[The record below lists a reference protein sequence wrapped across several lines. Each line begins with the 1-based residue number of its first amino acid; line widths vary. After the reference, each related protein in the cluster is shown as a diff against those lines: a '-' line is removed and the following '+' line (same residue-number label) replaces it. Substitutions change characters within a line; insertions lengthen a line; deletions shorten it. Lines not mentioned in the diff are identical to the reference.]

1 MGDEVWKEVSC
12 KKRRAGFDKLDLP
25 SIQTK
30 PYMGKYRSK
39 EDDLEKIS
47 VSVFITNIPDSCS
60 AKELFNACKQYG
72 HVVDS
77 FIPNKRSKAGK
88 RFGFVKFIN
97 VFNEER
103 LVDNLGT
110 VWIGRYRLHANL
122 AKFRRPS
129 VGEAKKVGYETVG
142 SKSNRGQVE
151 VDKGTNVP
159 ISSVKSPAGSFV
171 NVVKGNPPMPCL
183 PSLVLDESCI
193 NKCDLSRHVMGK
205 VKDINSIPNL
215 HTLLYKEGFPDVK
228 LSYLGG
234 MWVMLELGSVSTQHS
249 LLLHTGVN
257 SWFQILQPAV
267 HDFVSEERVV
277 WVDIEGVP
285 LKFWSRETFVK
296 IGKKWGE
303 AMDIDE
309 SLSSSFARKRLCI
322 KTNLEDNILEKF
334 KVVFRGKTKGEVF
347 DSDVEGVPDTIFED
361 NIVSPIKSVCHSS
374 GKEGEHFSEDPFGI
388 YEMLNRNPTHV
399 AKELDPSLSHPPGFT
414 PVESQQEE
422 TNGGDKE
429 LPNSAA
435 PNVVNNSEVPANESC
450 NGESDG
456 ISSLNSANGGSFLDV
471 MDGLVRV
478 GQSMGYKMDGCLK
491 DLENIIGNHGDSNSG
506 GILCIW
512 EASVFKKEFVT
523 ISDNFVAIYG
533 SWCSN
538 NSKLLIVV
546 VYAPQSSAC
555 KRLLWEYI
563 SSLITRWNGETI
575 VMGDFNVVRS
585 TDERLGSRFNQSSAK
600 VFNQFIESSGLV
612 DIKLEGYSFTWSHP
626 SGRKMSKLD
635 RFLVSEGIVSLFPS
649 ISATCLDKHLSDHRP
664 ILLHEVNSDFGPSPF
679 RMFHSW
685 FRRDGFDL
693 MVEQAWCS
701 FSHNDGNSLI
711 RFKKKLQALK
721 IIIRRWIK
729 SKNLAQS
736 GIINSIKEELIEIDK
751 IIDSGSVNDELL
763 LKRMDLSRQLF
774 DTKHVDSCDSVQK
787 SKIKWGI
794 EGDENSKYFH
804 GIINKKRSQ
813 LAIRG
818 VLVDGDWCI
827 DPGKVKD
834 VFMQHFAARFKKPN
848 STRFK
853 LNFVFP
859 NRLSDEQVEN
869 MDQLISRDEI
879 KSAVWS
885 CGENKSPGPDGYTFE
900 FFRRYWNFIG
910 PDLCSAVECFFDKGS
925 FPMGNNASFI
935 ALIPKVPDA
944 KYVTDYR
951 PISLIGS
958 VYKVITKVLANRLAT
973 VVSDL
978 VSDTQSAFVA
988 NRQILDG
995 PFILNEVLTWCKRKR
1010 KQAMIFKVDFAKAY
1024 DSVRWDYL
1032 MEVLQAFGF
1041 GPNWCK
1047 WVRGTLSSAMASV
1060 LINGSPSEEFA
1071 FYRGLKQGD
1080 PLAPFLFIL
1089 VMESLHLSFTR
1100 TVNEGLFTGLQ
1111 LNESM
1116 TISHLFYADDAVF
1129 IGEWSD
1135 SNMEN
1140 IVIILK
1146 SFFLASGLKINI
1158 QKSHIMGVG
1167 VADGLIHQAA
1177 SLIGCAIMKTPFRY
1191 LGVLVGNNSLRCSA
1205 WSDTIHKLW
1214 SRLSKW
1220 KVKTLSVGGRLT
1232 LLKSVLGASP
1242 IYNLSIYKAP
1252 ITVLKEMERIRSN
1265 FFKGA
1270 DYNDRKI
1277 SWVSWDKVLASKKVG
1292 GLGVS
1297 SYYALNHALILKWVW
1312 HFVSQD
1318 GSLWFRVIQALY
1330 GTSLESHQI
1339 QITSLWSSILREM
1352 HVLGLKGFDLMA
1364 HCKKRIGDGNNTS
1377 FWRDS

>member
-1 MGDEVWKEVSC
+1 MV
-12 KKRRAGFDKLDLP
+12 
-25 SIQTK
+25 
-30 PYMGKYRSK
+30 
-39 EDDLEKIS
+39 
-47 VSVFITNIPDSCS
+47 
-60 AKELFNACKQYG
+60 
-72 HVVDS
+72 
-77 FIPNKRSKAGK
+77 
-88 RFGFVKFIN
+88 VKF
-97 VFNEER
+97 
-103 LVDNLGT
+103 LGSVDR
-110 VWIGRYRLHANL
+110 WYRTTRQNL
-122 AKFRRPS
+122 AKFRRPLW
-129 VGEAKKVGYETVG
+129 EKLRKKSGFMRLLG
-142 SKSNRGQVE
+142 KIGNKGQ
-151 VDKGTNVP
+151 DWKWTR
-159 ISSVKSPAGSFV
+159 
-171 NVVKGNPPMPCL
+171 
-183 PSLVLDESCI
+183 
-193 NKCDLSRHVMGK
+193 CDLSRHVMGK

-228 LSYLGG
+228 LSYLGD
-234 MWVMLELGSVSTQHS
+234 SP
-249 LLLHTGVN
+249 
-257 SWFQILQPAV
+257 QPAV
-267 HDFVSEERVV
+267 HV
-277 WVDIEGVP
+277 
-285 LKFWSRETFVK
+285 
-296 IGKKWGE
+296 
-303 AMDIDE
+303 
-309 SLSSSFARKRLCI
+309 RLCI
-322 KTNLEDNILEKF
+322 KPKLEDTILESSKLF
-334 KVVFRGKTKGEVF
+334 VEEGCLGKVFMARAKELFAWTPTFVEYKETEYISDDEGLQNSVHQQVGSKPAKEDLF

-414 PVESQQEE
+414 SVESQQEE

-523 ISDNFVAIYG
+523 VSDNFVAIYG

-563 SSLITRWNGETI
+563 SSLVTRWNGETI
-575 VMGDFNVVRS
+575 VMGDFNVM
-585 TDERLGSRFNQSSAK
+585 SSWK
-600 VFNQFIESSGLV
+600 GILLRGL
-612 DIKLEGYSFTWSHP
+612 ILPEK
-626 SGRKMSKLD
+626 KMSKLD
-635 RFLVSEGIVSLFPS
+635 RFLVSEGIVSMFPS
-649 ISATCLDKHLSDHRP
+649 ITAICLDKHLSDHRP
-664 ILLHEVNSDFGPSPF
+664 ILLHEVVTDFGPSPF
-679 RMFHSW
+679 RMYHSW

-693 MVEQAWCS
+693 MVEQAWAS

-774 DTKHVDSCDSVQK
+774 DTKYVDSCDSVQK

-804 GIINKKRSQ
+804 GIINKKRSL

-1191 LGVLVGNNSLRCSA
+1191 LGVLVDGLFRVKDIRSSIDSILLPSDAISTRWVKYVPIKINVFVWRARLDRLPTRVNLDHRGVIIDSVLCPLCRAICACGRELERQDFYLHFADWEDSKINPMAHVMCIALAIALLFNAGGLCRGAGSVPTTSAIVLGICIDHNNGGAGDGYGSEDFVVGSG
-1205 WSDTIHKLW
+1205 S
-1214 SRLSKW
+1214 SRERKKDSSF
-1220 KVKTLSVGGRLT
+1220 VPPVIY
-1232 LLKSVLGASP
+1232 SVLGSLRHLAVGPVSIASLVMGTMLNEAVSYAQDP
-1242 IYNLSIYKAP
+1242 VLYFKLAFDATLCENLNQGKENSDNLSLSRLPRCEQKVNIPCGASR
-1252 ITVLKEMERIRSN
+1252 LKFMCARGSTSRIW
-1265 FFKGA
+1265 FLMTHCLA
-1270 DYNDRKI
+1270 DSD
-1277 SWVSWDKVLASKKVG
+1277 V
-1292 GLGVS
+1292 
-1297 SYYALNHALILKWVW
+1297 YA
-1312 HFVSQD
+1312 F
-1318 GSLWFRVIQALY
+1318 
-1330 GTSLESHQI
+1330 
-1339 QITSLWSSILREM
+1339 
-1352 HVLGLKGFDLMA
+1352 
-1364 HCKKRIGDGNNTS
+1364 GDGLFKLLSRRRAVDTRFSEELNLAN
-1377 FWRDS
+1377 WAQK

>member
-1 MGDEVWKEVSC
+1 M
-12 KKRRAGFDKLDLP
+12 
-25 SIQTK
+25 
-30 PYMGKYRSK
+30 
-39 EDDLEKIS
+39 
-47 VSVFITNIPDSCS
+47 
-60 AKELFNACKQYG
+60 
-72 HVVDS
+72 
-77 FIPNKRSKAGK
+77 
-88 RFGFVKFIN
+88 
-97 VFNEER
+97 
-103 LVDNLGT
+103 
-110 VWIGRYRLHANL
+110 
-122 AKFRRPS
+122 
-129 VGEAKKVGYETVG
+129 
-142 SKSNRGQVE
+142 
-151 VDKGTNVP
+151 
-159 ISSVKSPAGSFV
+159 
-171 NVVKGNPPMPCL
+171 
-183 PSLVLDESCI
+183 
-193 NKCDLSRHVMGK
+193 
-205 VKDINSIPNL
+205 
-215 HTLLYKEGFPDVK
+215 DVK
-228 LSYLGG
+228 YIWG
-234 MWVMLELGSVSTQHS
+234 
-249 LLLHTGVN
+249 N
-257 SWFQILQPAV
+257 SNYQ
-267 HDFVSEERVV
+267 FVSS
-277 WVDIEGVP
+277 D
-285 LKFWSRETFVK
+285 S
-296 IGKKWGE
+296 IG
-303 AMDIDE
+303 
-309 SLSSSFARKRLCI
+309 
-322 KTNLEDNILEKF
+322 
-334 KVVFRGKTKGEVF
+334 
-347 DSDVEGVPDTIFED
+347 
-361 NIVSPIKSVCHSS
+361 
-374 GKEGEHFSEDPFGI
+374 
-388 YEMLNRNPTHV
+388 
-399 AKELDPSLSHPPGFT
+399 
-414 PVESQQEE
+414 
-422 TNGGDKE
+422 
-429 LPNSAA
+429 
-435 PNVVNNSEVPANESC
+435 
-450 NGESDG
+450 
-456 ISSLNSANGGSFLDV
+456 
-471 MDGLVRV
+471 
-478 GQSMGYKMDGCLK
+478 
-491 DLENIIGNHGDSNSG
+491 NSG

-774 DTKHVDSCDSVQK
+774 DTKYVDSCDSVQK

-804 GIINKKRSQ
+804 GIINKKRSL

-1010 KQAMIFKVDFAKAY
+1010 KQAMIFKVYFAKAY

-1047 WVRGTLSSAMASV
+1047 WVWGTLSSAMASV
-1060 LINGSPSEEFA
+1060 LINGSPSKEFA

-1116 TISHLFYADDAVF
+1116 TLSHHFYADDVVF

-1205 WSDTIHKLW
+1205 WSDTIHKLR

-1297 SYYALNHALILKWVW
+1297 SYYALNRALILKWVW
-1312 HFVSQD
+1312 RFVSQD

-1330 GTSLESHQI
+1330 GTSLESHQV

-1352 HVLGLKGFDLMA
+1352 HVLVLKGFDLMA

-1377 FWRDS
+1377 FWRDSWIGDHPLCLMFPRIFVLEKEKEITVASKLGLPSVDSSFRRQIRDGIERQQWMDLISVLDCVILSPTKDRWICDLNGDGLFRVKDIRSSIDSILLPSDAISTRWVKYVPIKINVFVWRARLDRLPTRVNLDRRGVIIDSVLCPLCGAVSEDISHVLFRCDLASRIFRRICRWWELDSQDLSSFADWDVWFSSIRRPSKSKAEEVEEREKMVRKFWNVYTYIKMTKLTRFWQEAFEAAYKHLATDVAGSKDATISEIARMSLVSVDVEPSSLNSVSGGSRKSLKCAFGRRNALPPTLNDEVNVEKALDSFLKGATRGSKLAMLDTGLVYWEIGNKDEGVRMYKRATELGDPVGQCNFGISYLQGWETNEALIIQILAHQDGA

>member
-1 MGDEVWKEVSC
+1 MGDEVWKKVSY
-12 KKRRAGFDKLDLP
+12 KKRRAGFDKSELP
-25 SIQTK
+25 SIQNK
-30 PYMGKYRSK
+30 QYMGIFRSK

-47 VSVFITNIPDSCS
+47 VSVFINNIPDSCS

-142 SKSNRGQVE
+142 SKSNRGQVK

-159 ISSVKSPAGSFV
+159 ISSVKSLVGSFV
-171 NVVKGNPPMPCL
+171 NVVKGNPPMHCL

-205 VKDINSIPNL
+205 AVCGLCLNWVVSPLNKACYFTQVLTPGSRFSL
-215 HTLLYKEGFPDVK
+215 H
-228 LSYLGG
+228 
-234 MWVMLELGSVSTQHS
+234 
-249 LLLHTGVN
+249 
-257 SWFQILQPAV
+257 LQV
-267 HDFVSEERVV
+267 HDFLLLPSKRCVS
-277 WVDIEGVP
+277 
-285 LKFWSRETFVK
+285 
-296 IGKKWGE
+296 
-303 AMDIDE
+303 
-309 SLSSSFARKRLCI
+309 RLI
-322 KTNLEDNILEKF
+322 WMIIFGEKF
-334 KVVFRGKTKGEVF
+334 KVVFRGKVF
-347 DSDVEGVPDTIFED
+347 MARAKELFAWTPTFVEYKESEYISDDE
-361 NIVSPIKSVCHSS
+361 SVGS
-374 GKEGEHFSEDPFGI
+374 GLWEA
-388 YEMLNRNPTHV
+388 HV
-399 AKELDPSLSHPPGFT
+399 AKETRSRPCLIPPGFHPGGVST
-414 PVESQQEE
+414 GWEE
-422 TNGGDKE
+422 RDKTNGGDKE
-429 LPNSAA
+429 LPNSAD
-435 PNVVNNSEVPANESC
+435 PNVLNNFEVPANESC
-450 NGESDG
+450 NGKSDD
-456 ISSLNSANGGSFLDV
+456 ISSPNFANGGSFLDV
-471 MDGLVRV
+471 LDGLVRV
-478 GQSMGYKMDGCLK
+478 GQSMGYEMDGCLGSK
-491 DLENIIGNHGDSNSG
+491 TKKEWLQELNNKHKVNFLAVQETKLDHISHMDVKYIWGNSNYQFVSSDSIGNSG

-523 ISDNFVAIYG
+523 VSDNFVAIYG

-626 SGRKMSKLD
+626 SGKKMSKLD

-736 GIINSIKEELIEIDK
+736 GIINSVKEELIEIDK
-751 IIDSGSVNDELL
+751 IIDSGSVTDELL
-763 LKRMDLSRQLF
+763 LKRMDLSRQLIDF
-774 DTKHVDSCDSVQK
+774 KHLDSCDSVQK

-834 VFMQHFAARFKKPN
+834 VFKQHFAARFKKPN

-859 NRLSDEQVEN
+859 NRLSDDQVEN
-869 MDQLISRDEI
+869 MDRLISRDEI

-910 PDLCSAVECFFDKGS
+910 PDLCSAVEWFFDKGS

-1205 WSDTIHKLW
+1205 WSDTIHKLR

-1270 DYNDRKI
+1270 DSNERKI

-1297 SYYALNHALILKWVW
+1297 SYYALNRALILKWVW
-1312 HFVSQD
+1312 RFVSQD